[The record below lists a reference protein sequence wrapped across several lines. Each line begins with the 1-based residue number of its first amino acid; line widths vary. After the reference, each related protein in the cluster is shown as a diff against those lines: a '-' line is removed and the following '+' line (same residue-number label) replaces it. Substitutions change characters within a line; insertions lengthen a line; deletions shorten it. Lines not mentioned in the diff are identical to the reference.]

1 MTVRCD
7 LHGVVALL
15 TLDDAAHH
23 NALSRALV
31 ADMLK
36 AVQALQG
43 RDVRAIVV
51 SGAGK
56 FFCAGANIH
65 DLHEGRWLSAQPAPD
80 NPVMLFEALATHRLP
95 VVAAIQGPALG
106 GGFELALSCDLAVM
120 SRSAYLATP
129 EVGLCVIP
137 NTAMARLGALI
148 GSRRALEIMYTRRK
162 VGADEAL
169 ALGLVNELA
178 DAEQVVE
185 AALALARRIVTGA
198 PPGALAE
205 LKQGLSRHQRTD
217 WNEVR
222 ACLARLPEAQWQEGL
237 SAFAEKR
244 ASDYERFWAEHAD
257 LGKPTA

>member
-43 RDVRAIVV
+43 RDVRTIVV

-129 EVGLCVIP
+129 EVGLGVIP